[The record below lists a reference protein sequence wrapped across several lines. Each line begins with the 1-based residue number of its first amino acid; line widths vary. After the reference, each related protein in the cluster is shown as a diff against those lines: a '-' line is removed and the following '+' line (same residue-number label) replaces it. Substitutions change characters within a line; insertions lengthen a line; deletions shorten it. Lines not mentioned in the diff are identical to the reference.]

1 MIFKSPYDDA
11 FIDDVPLAGFVLKK
25 GAELGDK
32 PALIDGPSGRT
43 ITYAQLLASV
53 QMVAAGLHERG
64 FGKGDVFA
72 IYSPNVP
79 EYAVAYM
86 AVASIGGV
94 NTTASPLYTAEELAF
109 QLNDA
114 NAVYLLTVP
123 QLLEVA
129 LEAASRSNVKE
140 VFVLGEAEGA
150 TPFASLMSG
159 GPVPSV
165 EIDVHNDLVALPYSS
180 GTTGFPK
187 GVMLT
192 HRNLVGNIC
201 QTLELHRT
209 TPEDR
214 LMGVL
219 PFFHIYGQQVIM
231 NAGLF
236 RGATIITMPRFDLEQ
251 FLQIMQDR
259 KITRAYLV
267 PPIVLGLAK
276 HPLVDGFDLSELELI
291 LSGAA
296 PLGQELQEAVERR
309 LQCRALQ
316 GYGLTETSP
325 VTHVIPDDDTSAKA
339 GSIGPLVPNT
349 EAKVVAVD
357 SGQELGPNERG
368 EIWVRGPQIMKGY
381 LNNEE
386 ATAHTI
392 DADDFLHTGDIGYV
406 DDDGYFFIVDRL
418 KELIKYKG
426 FQVPPA
432 ELEALLLGHE
442 AISDAAVIPVPDE
455 EAGEIPKAFVVASGD
470 ITEEDLM
477 SWVADRVAPH
487 KKIRRV
493 EMVDEIPKSPS
504 GKILRR
510 ILVERERA
518 QLG

>member
-1 MIFKSPYDDA
+1 MIFNSPHPKA
-11 FIDDVPLAGFVLKK
+11 SIEEVPLPDLVLTKA
-25 GAELGDK
+25 AELGDK
-32 PALIDGPSGRT
+32 AALIDGPSGRT
-43 ITYAQLLASV
+43 ITYAQLAGGV
-53 QMVAAGLHERG
+53 KRVAAGLSARG

-79 EYAVAYM
+79 EYVVAYH
-86 AVASIGGV
+86 AVASLGGI
-94 NTTASPLYTAEELAF
+94 NTTASPLYTAKELEF

-114 NAVYLLTVP
+114 KAIYLLTIP
-123 QLLEVA
+123 QLLETA
-129 LEAASRSNVKE
+129 LEAAAKSGVKE

-150 TPFASLMSG
+150 TPFASLMTDG
-159 GPVPSV
+159 DVPDV
-165 EIDVHNDLVALPYSS
+165 DIDFHNDLVALPYSS
-180 GTTGFPK
+180 GTTGLPK

-192 HRNLVGNIC
+192 HENLVGNIC
-201 QTLELHRT
+201 QTVELHRT
-209 TPEDR
+209 TAEDT

-236 RGATIITMPRFDLEQ
+236 RGATIVTMPRFDLEQ
-251 FLQIMQDR
+251 FLQIMQDY

-267 PPIVLGLAK
+267 PPIVLALAK
-276 HPLVDGFDLSELELI
+276 HPLVDNFDLSSLKLI

-296 PLGQELQEAVERR
+296 PLGQELQETVEKR
-309 LQCRALQ
+309 LGCRALQ

-339 GSIGPLVPNT
+339 GSIGSLVPNT
-349 EAKVVAVD
+349 EAKVVDVD
-357 SGQELGPNERG
+357 SGKELGPNERG

-392 DADDFLHTGDIGYV
+392 DSERFLHTGDIGYV

-442 AISDAAVIPVPDE
+442 SISDAAVIPVPDE
-455 EAGEIPKAFVVASGD
+455 EAGEIPKAYVVKSGD
-470 ITEEDLM
+470 IGEDDVM
-477 SWVADRVAPH
+477 SWVAERVSPH

-493 EMVDEIPKSPS
+493 EFVDEIPKSAS

-510 ILVERERA
+510 VLVERERA
-518 QLG
+518 ASG